1 MRVSFPGRGATR
13 SVATQTR
20 GPGATGGPRIS
31 GAPFRFR
38 STLRRIR
45 GTALALLLLAIAAS
59 GACAESGKASWYA
72 HGRLTASGERFRPDG
87 LTAAHRRLPFGTRVR
102 VCAAAGLRLRRRA
115 QSATQAP
122 CVIVRINDR
131 GPYVAGRLIDLS
143 RGAARALGKLGAG
156 VFAVRLTILP
166 PAHSRRSAS
175 AFFQP

>member
-1 MRVSFPGRGATR
+1 MRVSFPGRVATR

-31 GAPFRFR
+31 VAPFRFR
-38 STLRRIR
+38 STLRRGVPATLASRGAPFR

-59 GACAESGKASWYA
+59 GAHAESGKASWYA

-102 VCAAAGLRLRRRA
+102 VCAAAGPRLRRRA

-131 GPYVAGRLIDLS
+131 GPFVRGRLIDLS

-156 VFAVRLTILP
+156 VFRVSLKIL
-166 PAHSRRSAS
+166 
-175 AFFQP
+175 

>member
-1 MRVSFPGRGATR
+1 MNGRG
-13 SVATQTR
+13 
-20 GPGATGGPRIS
+20 
-31 GAPFRFR
+31 
-38 STLRRIR
+38 RR
-45 GTALALLLLAIAAS
+45 ACCALLLFAAQ
-59 GACAESGKASWYA
+59 AQVQAQAAELRGRASWYHEGSRVA
-72 HGRLTASGERFRPDG
+72 CGGRFHPDG

-102 VCAAAGLRLRRRA
+102 VCAAAGPRLRRRA

-131 GPYVAGRLIDLS
+131 GPYVAGRIIDLS